1 MLIYSLTDPI
11 SEPGPSPFPPHLDF
25 KSRPTATLAQFLTL
39 VFKFSLQNVAPS
51 ISPLTICSLYSTT
64 VPINLLSPHCILLKL
79 LYSMST
85 MWHSAC
91 DDLCPP
97 LPCPPPVPP
106 CCFFQVPRVL
116 DPPCT
121 YSPTLDIT
129 LPAGVSSAFLRDRP
143 VPGHARSGLSHD
155 DPRLLD
161 PPCTYSP
168 ALNITLPA
176 GAPSAF
182 LRDHPEPGH
191 ARSGLSHD
199 VLPPLR
205 P

>member
-1 MLIYSLTDPI
+1 MLSLPSSYGHVLNHTRIYIETVILCPCLETLLPSFYHLLPSNLT
-11 SEPGPSPFPPHLDF
+11 
-25 KSRPTATLAQFLTL
+25 TAT
-39 VFKFSLQNVAPS
+39 K
-51 ISPLTICSLYSTT
+51 
-64 VPINLLSPHCILLKL
+64 LSPNQTLSFLFKL
-79 LYSMST
+79 LLLNIN

-97 LPCPPPVPP
+97 LPRPLPVPP
-106 CCFFQVPRVL
+106 CCCFQVPRVL

-121 YSPTLDIT
+121 YSPTLNIT
-129 LPAGVSSAFLRDRP
+129 LPAGVSPAFLRDRP

-168 ALNITLPA
+168 TLNITLPA
-176 GAPSAF
+176 GASSAF

>member
-1 MLIYSLTDPI
+1 MVNN
-11 SEPGPSPFPPHLDF
+11 FNRH
-25 KSRPTATLAQFLTL
+25 
-39 VFKFSLQNVAPS
+39 
-51 ISPLTICSLYSTT
+51 
-64 VPINLLSPHCILLKL
+64 INFIL
-79 LYSMST
+79 
-85 MWHSAC
+85 
-91 DDLCPP
+91 
-97 LPCPPPVPP
+97 
-106 CCFFQVPRVL
+106 RVL

-121 YSPTLDIT
+121 SLPTLNIT
-129 LPAGVSSAFLRDRP
+129 LPAGVSSAFLRDHP
-143 VPGHARSGLSHD
+143 VPGHARSVLSHD

-168 ALNITLPA
+168 TLNITLPA
-176 GAPSAF
+176 GASAAF